1 MEITF
6 ELTEDDFYDAMKA
19 CRKAKTVARW
29 VLPFATA
36 ALTLILADLVFV
48 VSPRNTPW
56 TDLLPLVLIWIF
68 CLAVLIVIPMS
79 QRSAARKQ
87 FNGNPSA
94 KGLIT
99 LAASESGVRLQ
110 SQHTESTTDWSSFV
124 LWGEGK
130 SVFALMISPAI
141 FLAVP
146 KRAFSAAQLIEF
158 RELVRSKISRS

>member
-56 TDLLPLVLIWIF
+56 TDHLPLVLIWIF